1 MRLKDKVCIVTGTS
15 GYIGQAYATRLA
27 QEGAKVVLADV
38 VESPQTLSAVEK
50 IGGEV
55 LDLRVDVTS
64 EESTKEMARRTVER
78 FGRIDCL
85 LNNAGIIRG
94 PGMGS
99 RAIEEVD
106 LAAFDRVLAVNIK
119 GVFLCIRAVVPYMK
133 QQGGGKIINISSGT
147 WLHPSRGRLSNPHY
161 VASKAAVA
169 GLTRAICKELGQ
181 YNINV
186 NCLAP
191 GATPHDQADEI
202 LAAGLRF
209 DDEERPLGRPGVPDD
224 LTGTAVFLFSE
235 DSDFI
240 TGQMILVNG
249 GMETW

>member
-1 MRLKDKVCIVTGTS
+1 MRLKDKVCIVTGSS
-15 GYIGQAYATRLA
+15 GYLGRAHAMRLG
-27 QEGAKVVLADV
+27 QEGARVVLADIE
-38 VESPQTLSAVEK
+38 ESYETLEAVQ
-50 IGGEV
+50 GTGAEV
-55 LDLRVDVTS
+55 LDLRVDVSS
-64 EESTKEMARRTVER
+64 EESTREMARRTVGR

-85 LNNAGIIRG
+85 LNNAGIAHVEPR
-94 PGMGS
+94 S
-99 RAIEEVD
+99 IEDVD
-106 LAAFDRVLAVNIK
+106 MESFVRVLQVNVT

-133 QQGGGKIINISSGT
+133 AQRAGKIVNVSSGA
-147 WLHPSRGRLSNPHY
+147 WLHASRGRLSAPQY
-161 VASKAAVA
+161 AASKAGVV

-191 GATPHDQADEI
+191 SATPRGRRDEI
-202 LAAGLRF
+202 LAAPRDF
-209 DDEERPLGRPGVPDD
+209 EHEERALGRLGVPED
-224 LTGTAVFLFSE
+224 LTGTVVFLFSE

>member
-15 GYIGQAYATRLA
+15 GYIGQAYAVRLG
-27 QEGAKVVLADV
+27 QEGAKVVLADIKPSKETEEAV
-38 VESPQTLSAVEK
+38 HKTGAEWLS
-50 IGGEV
+50 
-55 LDLRVDVTS
+55 LTVDVTS
-64 EESTKEMARRTVER
+64 EESTKEMARATVAR
-78 FGRIDCL
+78 FGRVDCL

-94 PGMGS
+94 PGMGA
-99 RAIEEVD
+99 RPIEEVD
-106 LAAFDRVLAVNIK
+106 LDAFDRVLAVNIK

-147 WLHPSRGRLSNPHY
+147 WLHASRDRASNPHY

-169 GLTRAICKELGQ
+169 GLTRALCKELGQ

-186 NCLAP
+186 NSLAP
-191 GATPHDQADEI
+191 GATPHDRRDQI
-202 LAAGLRF
+202 LAAGPDF
-209 DDEERPLGRPGVPDD
+209 EKEERALGRPCVPED